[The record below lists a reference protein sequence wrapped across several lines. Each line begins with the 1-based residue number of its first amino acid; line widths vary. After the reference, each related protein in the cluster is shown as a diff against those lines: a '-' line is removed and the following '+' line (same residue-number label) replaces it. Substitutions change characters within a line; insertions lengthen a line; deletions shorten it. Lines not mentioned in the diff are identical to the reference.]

1 MMDWA
6 KAPQGRDQLVL
17 FPTRLD
23 DILAADHHVRLLE
36 EVLSQLDWSPW
47 EAAYDLRRGQP
58 PIHPKVLASVILYGV
73 LTGIRTSRALEE
85 ALHVRVDFRWLA
97 EGRSIDHTTLS
108 EFRRKK
114 GAALKNLFVQIGLV
128 ARQLGWLS
136 LETLAFDGTRMRA
149 NNRRRGSQ
157 TPDQLRKLKEELAA
171 KFADLEA
178 KTAALDARDEEVFG
192 EQSSHQLEE
201 ELADV
206 KRRRRRVDAALAEI
220 ERIEQSG
227 GQAPKRVPMT
237 DPQSRITPN
246 KEGGFAPNYTPL
258 ATVDVDSGL
267 IVSAGVIP
275 GTDEDKHLIAELE
288 NVQEQFGL
296 KTIPGEVLADGMM
309 ATGENLAE
317 CASRGISIYA
327 PLPGSCDAENPAVR
341 DDPSQPVAEEDRHR
355 LPTKTKTYK
364 GQKGPQL
371 EKQAFVYDQGK
382 DCYWCPLGKQLP
394 YANTTSETSHGRR
407 VVRRRYKSSREDCV
421 ECPLRSICL
430 RGKAKQRTI
439 SREQHE
445 AHREAHQAKMATA
458 EAQEQYARRRHP
470 AERPFATI
478 KHQFGFRTFL
488 LRGVEKVALEW
499 LWLSAA
505 FNLHR
510 LFGLIR
516 SGVDPPQPAPS

>member
-1 MMDWA
+1 MDWA
-6 KAPQGRDQLVL
+6 KAPERRDQLVL

-23 DILAADHHVRLLE
+23 DILAEDHNVRLLE
-36 EVLSQLDWSPW
+36 EILSQLDWSPW

-58 PIHPKVLASVILYGV
+58 PIHPKVLASVILYGL

-85 ALHVRVDFRWLA
+85 ALQVRVDFRWLA

-108 EFRRKK
+108 EFRRKN

-157 TPDQLRKLKEELAA
+157 TPDQLRRMKEELAA
-171 KFADLEA
+171 KFAELEA
-178 KTAALDARDEEVFG
+178 KTAAADDRDKEVFA
-192 EQSSHQLEE
+192 EQSPHQLDE

-206 KRRRRRVDAALAEI
+206 QRRRRRVDAALAEI
-220 ERIEQSG
+220 ERIEQAG

-275 GTDEDKHLIAELE
+275 GTDEDKHLIEALE

-296 KTIPGEVLADGMM
+296 EAIPGEVLAYGMM
-309 ATGENLAE
+309 ATGANLAE
-317 CASRGISIYA
+317 CAARGISMYA
-327 PLPGSCDAENPAVR
+327 PLAGGCDAENPAVR
-341 DDPSQPVAEEDRHR
+341 DDPSQPVPEEDRDR
-355 LPTKTKTYK
+355 LPTKTTNHN
-364 GQKGPQL
+364 GQQRQQL
-371 EKQAFVYDQGK
+371 EKQAFVYDDAK
-382 DCYWCPLGKQLP
+382 DCYWCPQGKQLP

-407 VVRRRYKSSREDCV
+407 VVRRRYKSSPEDCV

-430 RGKAKQRTI
+430 RGKAKRRTI

-445 AHREAHQAKMATA
+445 SQREAHQAKMATA
-458 EAQEQYARRRHP
+458 EAQQKYARRRHP
-470 AERPFATI
+470 GERPFATI

-488 LRGVEKVALEW
+488 LRGIEKVKQEW
-499 LWLSAA
+499 LWFSSA

-510 LFGLIR
+510 LLGLFR
-516 SGVDPPQPAPS
+516 SGVDPPQPIPL